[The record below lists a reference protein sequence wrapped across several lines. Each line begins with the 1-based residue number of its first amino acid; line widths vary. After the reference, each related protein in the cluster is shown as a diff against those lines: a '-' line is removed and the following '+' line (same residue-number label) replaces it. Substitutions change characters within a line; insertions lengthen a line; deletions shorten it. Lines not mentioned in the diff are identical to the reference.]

1 MKKIIVLFVCLLS
14 LSGYCNYNTQQV
26 VLVNCDSS
34 PDITFLSKCLSEGWR
49 IVNSTPITKS
59 KSEYHAGGSVAIV
72 YTSYIIYIIEKE
84 IVEDRATEHKRTG
97 K

>member
-1 MKKIIVLFVCLLS
+1 MS
-14 LSGYCNYNTQQV
+14 LCGYCNYNTQQV
-26 VLVNCDSS
+26 VLVNCVGS

-49 IVNSTPITKS
+49 IVNSTPITNS
-59 KSEYHAGGSVAIV
+59 KREHSISGPISIV

-84 IVEDRATEHKRTG
+84 VIEDRATEHKRTG